1 MVIANARTGYKVRIK
16 KAKLSSIAT
25 LLESFNTHGKKSSLT
40 TNLDSLSDAALEK
53 AMKQIKGMTIQK
65 SLGQGIRSNNN
76 FKRATDACSA
86 GSQKLEQP
94 MTIDEAKKFCED
106 KIKNNK

>member
-1 MVIANARTGYKVRIK
+1 MKIK
-16 KAKLSSIAT
+16 NILIIIFIIVG
-25 LLESFNTHGKKSSLT
+25 LYIV
-40 TNLDSLSDAALEK
+40 LDFRDH
-53 AMKQIKGMTIQK
+53 
-65 SLGQGIRSNNN
+65 N
-76 FKRATDACSA
+76 FKRATDACIA